1 MSTTTAVQLEV
12 LGGGYEEAA
21 PHSTR
26 SSLRST
32 RIRHSENARSL
43 QQDASDDPA
52 LEASRIADSTVPDG
66 GYGWV
71 IILACAIIGWWTIGL
86 SYVWGVYQRALLE
99 KGVGS
104 PLALSFCGSLSP
116 ALMASI
122 GMLVSR
128 VMRSLGTRKLCFV
141 GITLIALAEIGASF
155 VTDHLVG
162 LFFLPGVPLGLG
174 MSACFMSFSV
184 APAQY
189 FRRKRGLANGIVM
202 AGGGFGGAIMSVAT
216 NNMIERYGVEW
227 AFRITGFLI
236 AGTGLPA
243 AWLIK
248 ERTPIHATGLI
259 DWTLFR
265 QANFALL
272 FLAGGIGIFPL
283 LVPPFFI
290 PLYTQSMGL
299 STSTG
304 AALLAGFSCSSAVG
318 RIVSGQLCD
327 ILGPLNT
334 LGAFFLGNSLTMIAL
349 WPAST
354 TLAPLAVFAV
364 LNGLM
369 NGGFFSCMPTA
380 VGNVFGSARV
390 STAVG
395 MIIVGWVAGYLF
407 GSPIAGYLLEAY
419 GGADEGLHA
428 YRPAMFYAG
437 SVSLVATALVAILR
451 LRISKKPLAKI

>member
-21 PHSTR
+21 HSTR

-32 RIRHSENARSL
+32 RNRHSENARSL
-43 QQDASDDPA
+43 QQESSDDPA

-71 IILACAIIGWWTIGL
+71 IILACAVIGWWTIGL

-128 VMRSLGTRKLCFV
+128 MMRSLGTRKLCFV
-141 GITLIALAEIGASF
+141 GIALMAIAEIGASF

-174 MSACFMSFSV
+174 MSGCFMSFSV

-248 ERTPIHATGLI
+248 ERTPIQATGLI
-259 DWTLFR
+259 DWTLFK
-265 QANFALL
+265 QVNFALL

-318 RIVSGQLCD
+318 RILSGQLCD

-380 VGNVFGSARV
+380 VGNVFGSTRV

>member
-1 MSTTTAVQLEV
+1 
-12 LGGGYEEAA
+12 
-21 PHSTR
+21 
-26 SSLRST
+26 
-32 RIRHSENARSL
+32 
-43 QQDASDDPA
+43 
-52 LEASRIADSTVPDG
+52 
-66 GYGWV
+66 
-71 IILACAIIGWWTIGL
+71 
-86 SYVWGVYQRALLE
+86 
-99 KGVGS
+99 
-104 PLALSFCGSLSP
+104 
-116 ALMASI
+116 
-122 GMLVSR
+122 
-128 VMRSLGTRKLCFV
+128 
-141 GITLIALAEIGASF
+141 
-155 VTDHLVG
+155 
-162 LFFLPGVPLGLG
+162 
-174 MSACFMSFSV
+174 
-184 APAQY
+184 
-189 FRRKRGLANGIVM
+189 M